1 MGNCRL
7 TLHSQTIPPLLEAES
22 LSLNRLSLS
31 NSSRKM
37 RQVKALVLVGGFG
50 ESEYLRSQL
59 HAEIRTSDARK
70 ISILQPP
77 NA

>member
-1 MGNCRL
+1 
-7 TLHSQTIPPLLEAES
+7 
-22 LSLNRLSLS
+22 
-31 NSSRKM
+31 M

-50 ESEYLRSQL
+50 ESEYLRRQL
-59 HAEIRTSDARK
+59 HDEIRANDGRE

>member
-1 MGNCRL
+1 
-7 TLHSQTIPPLLEAES
+7 
-22 LSLNRLSLS
+22 
-31 NSSRKM
+31 M

-59 HAEIRTSDARK
+59 HAEIKTKDGRRIT
-70 ISILQPP
+70 ILQPP